1 LCALQQ
7 IRHKNSACTLALAFK
22 GILAILSSL
31 INTKGVTLSNV
42 ENILGSAQARGAQN
56 NLSYAGALTPEETYQ
71 LVNEGQAVVLVDVRS
86 RAELE
91 LVGRVPLATHIE
103 WAFYPGM
110 VANPDFAAQLQAQ
123 VDKQSTIV
131 FMCRTGGRSHN
142 AALLAQQLGYGK
154 AYNMLQGFEGDANE
168 HKQRTL
174 INGWK
179 HAGLPW
185 TN

>member
-1 LCALQQ
+1 ME
-7 IRHKNSACTLALAFK
+7 S
-22 GILAILSSL
+22 
-31 INTKGVTLSNV
+31 V
-42 ENILGSAQARGAQN
+42 ENFLNQAHTRAEQMG
-56 NLSYAGALTPEETYQ
+56 LPYAGALTPAEAYE
-71 LVNEGQAVVLVDVRS
+71 LIGQDSNAVLVDVRS

-91 LVGRVPLATHIE
+91 LVGRVPVASHVE

-110 VANPDFAAQLQAQ
+110 VANPEFAAQLQAQ
-123 VDKQSTIV
+123 VDKSCTVI

-142 AALLAQQLGYGK
+142 AALLAQQLGYSQ
-154 AYNMLQGFEGDANE
+154 AYNMLEGFEGEANE

>member
-1 LCALQQ
+1 MDTA
-7 IRHKNSACTLALAFK
+7 
-22 GILAILSSL
+22 
-31 INTKGVTLSNV
+31 
-42 ENILGSAQARGAQN
+42 ENILNKAQKRASEN
-56 NLSYAGALTPEETYQ
+56 NLAYAGALTPQETYNLLEQ
-71 LVNEGQAVVLVDVRS
+71 DNQVVLVDVRS

-91 LVGRVPLATHIE
+91 LVGRVPVAKHIE

-110 VANPDFAAQLQAQ
+110 VANPDFSDQLQAQ
-123 VDKQSTIV
+123 VDKESTVI

-142 AALLAQQLGYGK
+142 AALLAQKLGYLK
-154 AYNMLQGFEGDANE
+154 AYNMLEGFEGETNE
-168 HKQRTL
+168 QKQRTL

>member
-1 LCALQQ
+1 MENLDQ
-7 IRHKNSACTLALAFK
+7 
-22 GILAILSSL
+22 ILATAKARAQQLGIAYAGVFTPQEAHTLVVQG
-31 INTKGVTLSNV
+31 KQVTL
-42 ENILGSAQARGAQN
+42 I
-56 NLSYAGALTPEETYQ
+56 
-71 LVNEGQAVVLVDVRS
+71 DVRS

-91 LVGRVPLATHIE
+91 LVGRVPMAQHIE

-110 VANPDFAAQLQAQ
+110 VANPEFSVQLQAQ
-123 VDKQSTIV
+123 VQKTDTVI

-142 AALLAQQLGYGK
+142 AALLAQQLGY
-154 AYNMLQGFEGDANE
+154 AHAFNMSEGFEGEANE
-168 HKQRTL
+168 AKQRTL

>member
-1 LCALQQ
+1 MSTVEQ
-7 IRHKNSACTLALAFK
+7 ILNQAHQRAR
-22 GILAILSSL
+22 
-31 INTKGVTLSNV
+31 
-42 ENILGSAQARGAQN
+42 ENNIA
-56 NLSYAGALTPEETYQ
+56 YAGLLTPQEAYL
-71 LVNEGQAVVLVDVRS
+71 LVEQHTEAVLVDVRS

-91 LVGRVPLATHIE
+91 LVGRVPFATHIE

-110 VANPDFAAQLQAQ
+110 VANPDFAQQLQAQ
-123 VDKQSTIV
+123 IDKNSTVI

-142 AALLAQQLGYGK
+142 AALLAQQLGYAK
-154 AYNMLQGFEGDANE
+154 AFNMIEGFEGEANAL
-168 HKQRTL
+168 KQRTL

>member
-1 LCALQQ
+1 LE
-7 IRHKNSACTLALAFK
+7 S
-22 GILAILSSL
+22 
-31 INTKGVTLSNV
+31 V
-42 ENILGSAQARGAQN
+42 ENILTQAHTRASQTG
-56 NLSYAGALTPEETYQ
+56 LSYAGAVTPQEAYALISQNSE
-71 LVNEGQAVVLVDVRS
+71 AVLVDVRS

-91 LVGRVPLATHIE
+91 LVGRVPVATHVE

-110 VANPDFAAQLQAQ
+110 VANAEFAAQLQAQ
-123 VDKQSTIV
+123 VDKSRTVI

-142 AALLAQQLGYGK
+142 AALLAQQLGYSN
-154 AYNMLQGFEGDANE
+154 AYNMIEGFEGEANAL
-168 HKQRTL
+168 KQRTL

>member
-1 LCALQQ
+1 MDKLQ
-7 IRHKNSACTLALAFK
+7 K
-22 GILAILSSL
+22 ILNEA
-31 INTKGVTLSNV
+31 TT
-42 ENILGSAQARGAQN
+42 RGAEN
-56 NLSYAGALTPEETYQ
+56 NLPYAGALTPTEVFEAISQ
-71 LVNEGQAVVLVDVRS
+71 DSAIKLVDVRS

-91 LVGRVPLATHIE
+91 LVGRVPLAMHIE

-110 VANPDFAAQLQAQ
+110 VANPEFSDQLQKQ
-123 VDKQSTIV
+123 VDKDSTVI

-142 AALLAQQLGYGK
+142 AALLAQKLGYNK
-154 AYNMLQGFEGDANE
+154 VYNMLEGFEGEANE